1 MKSLTAKIVYPVFFG
16 IGLISILHTNAG
28 DENENGKKKKKE
40 KSTAAVPFSL
50 NNKSVKIYPDAFKRE
65 MHVVSKEKTETQ
77 FIVFD
82 TEGTMVVNR
91 SMKEAEHIKLSG
103 LKKGFYTFHLFD
115 GDEEKATGK
124 FEIR

>member
-1 MKSLTAKIVYPVFFG
+1 MKSVTTKFFYPAILGLGVMFF
-16 IGLISILHTNAG
+16 INTNPG
-28 DENENGKKKKKE
+28 DDNDNRKKKKE
-40 KSTAAVPFSL
+40 NNASVPFSL
-50 NNKSVKIYPDAFKRE
+50 NNKSVKIYPDAFKKE
-65 MHVVSKEKTETQ
+65 MHVVSKEKTVTQ

-91 SMKEAEHIKLSG
+91 SLNETEHIKLSG
-103 LKKGFYTFHLFD
+103 LKKGFYTYHLFD

>member
-1 MKSLTAKIVYPVFFG
+1 MKSISTKLFFPALLG
-16 IGLISILHTNAG
+16 IGVMFLLNANPI
-28 DENENGKKKKKE
+28 DENEKGKRKKE
-40 KSTAAVPFSL
+40 SSSKTSVPFSL
-50 NNKSVKIYPDAFKRE
+50 NNKSVKIYPDAFKKE

-77 FIVFD
+77 FLVFD

-91 SMKEAEHIKLSG
+91 TMKETEHIKLSG
-103 LKKGFYTFHLFD
+103 LKKGFYTYHLFD

>member
-1 MKSLTAKIVYPVFFG
+1 MKSVTTKLIYPAILSIGVLFF
-16 IGLISILHTNAG
+16 LNTNTI
-28 DENENGKKKKKE
+28 DDNDNRKKKKE
-40 KSTAAVPFSL
+40 SSSSVPFSL

-77 FIVFD
+77 FLVFD

-91 SMKEAEHIKLSG
+91 AMKENEHIKLSG
-103 LKKGFYTFHLFD
+103 LKKGFYTYHLFE

>member
-1 MKSLTAKIVYPVFFG
+1 MKSVTTKLIYPALLG
-16 IGLISILHTNAG
+16 IGVMFFLNTNPIEEK
-28 DENENGKKKKKE
+28 DNRKKKKE
-40 KSTAAVPFSL
+40 SSSSAPFSL

-65 MHVVSKEKTETQ
+65 MHVVSKEETETQ
-77 FIVFD
+77 FLVFD

-91 SMKEAEHIKLSG
+91 TMKENEHIKLSG
-103 LKKGFYTFHLFD
+103 LKKGFYTFHLFE